1 MSRLDDLYAR
11 YLTPLTMTVIGFG
24 TSEDDAKD
32 IAQETLIAT
41 WKRLEHVAPE
51 AEWAYLRVAA
61 RHRYLRRIEQHGR
74 QQPLEPAHDAPDKAP
89 SPETE
94 VIEKEEAALFH
105 ERFKAA
111 MRELPSDT
119 RQAVVLRSRGLGS
132 KEIAQK
138 LGLTDQAVRTRLSR
152 AFELI
157 RERVG
162 TPPAGVAWMRLPGDH
177 DDHEK

>member
-11 YLTPLTMTVIGFG
+11 YLEALTRTVIGFG
-24 TSEDDAKD
+24 ASVDDAKD

-41 WKRLEHVAPE
+41 WKRLEHVAPG

-61 RHRYLRRIEQHGR
+61 RNRHLRRVEQHANL
-74 QQPLEPAHDAPDKAP
+74 QPFGPDDDTIDRKP

-94 VIEKEEAALFH
+94 VIEKQEAALFN
-105 ERFKAA
+105 ERFRAA
-111 MRELPSDT
+111 MRELSPDT
-119 RQAVVLRSRGLGS
+119 QQAIALRGQGLGS
-132 KEIAQK
+132 KEIARK

-157 RERVG
+157 RARAG
-162 TPPAGVAWMRLPGDH
+162 DPPAGVAWMRLPGDE
-177 DDHEK
+177 DDHQE